1 MDFDDILGLVW
12 MGNLCMGS
20 GLLSGTVRRGL
31 FEGNHLAEGSPF
43 LVIVLFRCRER
54 HLHIASLQC

>member
-1 MDFDDILGLVW
+1 

-31 FEGNHLAEGSPF
+31 FEGNHLAEDSSF